1 MAGTGWT
8 RRTLARA
15 DVARMTIARRG
26 GGARA
31 APPFRAAF
39 TAPGDTAVSL
49 EIPRSPAMRNLLPLV
64 LLAALAGCGG
74 APDRDTE
81 QAVAAPTAAPPA
93 PASPISPSASV
104 PAPASLFA
112 QTGLAGF
119 SGYGGLTFGIAA
131 ADMEEAWGGALEA
144 PGPVEDAAAC
154 HYLRPKRGSRSD
166 NDPWF
171 MVEGGKFVRYDIR
184 ADTELAPGGGKIGM
198 RKDEL
203 LRLYAG
209 KVEEQPHKYTDGQYL
224 RIEDP
229 AGGKG
234 VLVFETDGKDADS
247 KALRWRIGVAPQVDY
262 VEGCS

>member
-1 MAGTGWT
+1 M
-8 RRTLARA
+8 RHLLSLA
-15 DVARMTIARRG
+15 
-26 GGARA
+26 
-31 APPFRAAF
+31 
-39 TAPGDTAVSL
+39 
-49 EIPRSPAMRNLLPLV
+49 
-64 LLAALAGCGG
+64 LLAALAGCGR
-74 APDRDTE
+74 APDRAAE
-81 QAVAAPTAAPPA
+81 QAVPAPPAAPPA
-93 PASPISPSASV
+93 PASPAAPSASV
-104 PAPASLFA
+104 PAPISPFA

-166 NDPWF
+166 NDPLF
-171 MVEGGKFVRYDIR
+171 MVEGGNFVRYDIR
-184 ADTELAPGGGKIGM
+184 ADTEVAPGGGRIGM

-203 LRLYAG
+203 LRLYAAG
-209 KVEEQPHKYTDGQYL
+209 KVEEQPHAYTDGQYL

-234 VLVFETDGKDADS
+234 VLVFETDGKDAAS
-247 KALRWRIGVAPQVDY
+247 KVLRWRIGVAPQIDY